1 LENREPLLRLE
12 EVVSGYGDLLV
23 LSGVT
28 FGVESG
34 QIVSIIGANGA
45 GKSTLLRTIFGLVA
59 LRDGHI
65 FFDGDALTDW
75 TPGALLKR
83 GIVYVRQGRSNLPA
97 MTVRENLEMGA
108 YIRRDK
114 DVDQDIEA
122 VMARFQIL
130 RDRQEDFAG
139 NLSGGQQ
146 QILEMGMAL
155 LLHPKLIMLDEPS
168 LGLAP
173 AMADQVFETIQEL
186 NADGTTILLVEQNAK
201 RALSISHKGIVLELG
216 RVRQQGTGDELL
228 RDEALRRHYL
238 GG

>member
-1 LENREPLLRLE
+1 LESSRTILE
-12 EVVSGYGDLLV
+12 LEDVVSGYGDLLI

-28 FGVESG
+28 FSVESG

-45 GKSTLLRTIFGLVA
+45 GKSTLLRTIFGLVE

-65 FFDGDALTDW
+65 HFDGDELFGLT
-75 TPGALLKR
+75 PIALLKR
-83 GIVYVRQGRSNLPA
+83 GIVYVRQGRGNLPA

-108 YIRRDK
+108 YIRTDK

-122 VMARFQIL
+122 IMDRFALL
-130 RDRQEDFAG
+130 RDKRGEFAG

-168 LGLAP
+168 LGLSP
-173 AMADQVFETIQEL
+173 AMADQVFEAIQEL

-201 RALSISHKGIVLELG
+201 RALSISHQGVVLELG
-216 RVRQQGTGDELL
+216 RVRQQGAGDELL
-228 RDEALRRHYL
+228 QDEALRRHYL